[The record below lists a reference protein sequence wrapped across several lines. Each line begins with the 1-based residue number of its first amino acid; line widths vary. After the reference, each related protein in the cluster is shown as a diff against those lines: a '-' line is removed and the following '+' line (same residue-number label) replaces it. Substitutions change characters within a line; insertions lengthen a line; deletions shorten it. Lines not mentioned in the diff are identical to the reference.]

1 MNKQVRCEPHLQSA
15 SSHRLFT
22 MRLFLITVITAESLV
37 AQTGQNAVIK
47 DTSKNTTNSPS
58 FFDATQFGGA
68 DPCVQ
73 IKNAFGALPSTGGTV
88 DARGLIVNP
97 NTTLTCSVNPIPS
110 GATGRLL
117 LSSGTYLAQ
126 VPWVIQSNDFNIVGT
141 GASDNTG
148 SNNTIIQACASGQ
161 PNCGGVVFPS
171 GSAVIQMGT
180 SSFTVFRST
189 AKQVAVDCQDVPGVS
204 GFQVVAAQEETV
216 LDLVRAA
223 GCRVAGFDIGAGDSK
238 TMNGAALSNF
248 EVNYTDNGS
257 GGAQGCPTPNAPSIS
272 NILRSGGVVTVVLFS

>member
-1 MNKQVRCEPHLQSA
+1 M
-15 SSHRLFT
+15 
-22 MRLFLITVITAESLV
+22 
-37 AQTGQNAVIK
+37 
-47 DTSKNTTNSPS
+47 
-58 FFDATQFGGA
+58 
-68 DPCVQ
+68 Q

-161 PNCGGVVFPS
+161 PNCGGLCFP
-171 GSAVIQMGT
+171 
-180 SSFTVFRST
+180 
-189 AKQVAVDCQDVPGVS
+189 P
-204 GFQVVAAQEETV
+204 AA
-216 LDLVRAA
+216 R
-223 GCRVAGFDIGAGDSK
+223 
-238 TMNGAALSNF
+238 
-248 EVNYTDNGS
+248 
-257 GGAQGCPTPNAPSIS
+257 
-272 NILRSGGVVTVVLFS
+272 

>member
-1 MNKQVRCEPHLQSA
+1 M
-15 SSHRLFT
+15 
-22 MRLFLITVITAESLV
+22 
-37 AQTGQNAVIK
+37 
-47 DTSKNTTNSPS
+47 
-58 FFDATQFGGA
+58 
-68 DPCVQ
+68 Q

-189 AKQVAVDCQDVPGVS
+189 VKQVAVDCQDVPGVS